1 MLRSRPL
8 KRRVLSSAG
17 RASPLQG
24 NSRVEIPLQYSPVL
38 QPLTDFANAPVVLLR
53 DFRGR

>member
-53 DFRGR
+53 DLRGR